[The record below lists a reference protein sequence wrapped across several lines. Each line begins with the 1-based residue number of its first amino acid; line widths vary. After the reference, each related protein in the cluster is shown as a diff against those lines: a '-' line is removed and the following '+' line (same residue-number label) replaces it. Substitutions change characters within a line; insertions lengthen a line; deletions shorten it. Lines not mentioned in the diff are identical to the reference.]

1 MTSPLRLPAL
11 GLALSLILGG
21 ILFFLAYHA
30 YEAGSARQNATQA
43 AAVQAARELQ
53 QTPQR
58 LAQDRLQARDYAS
71 LGRSGF
77 LGEEDRLDWLGSLA
91 QVRAT
96 LDLRRLG
103 WRLSRRVPS
112 SLSPG
117 LYSSTMALEITPGD
131 ARHLAQFL
139 ARLRATAHGR
149 FTVSGCTLL
158 PDVDGH
164 SVSCTLDWWTWHA
177 R

>member
-21 ILFFLAYHA
+21 LLFFLADHA
-30 YEAGSARQNATQA
+30 YKAGKARQIATQA
-43 AAVQAARELQ
+43 AASQAARELRR
-53 QTPQR
+53 TPQR
-58 LAQDRLQARDYAS
+58 LAQDRDQANAYAG
-71 LGRSGF
+71 LGHSGF

-117 LYSSTMALEITPGD
+117 LYSSTMTLEIAPGD
-131 ARHLAQFL
+131 TRHLAQFL
-139 ARLRATAHGR
+139 ARLRATAHGL

-158 PDVDGH
+158 PDADGH
-164 SVSCTLDWWTWHA
+164 SVSCTLEWWTWNA